1 MAPPASRHTVYMKEP
16 PLKMIRYATTV
27 ALPLLIIAGLPG
39 HAAGEDRVIKLPGKV
54 MSNSALAQQ
63 RGGHETQVFNDM
75 QVNGKVIDNAAVNNV
90 TGHNTITN
98 AFTGANGLPI
108 VVQNS
113 GNNVLIQNATI
124 INLELH

>member
-1 MAPPASRHTVYMKEP
+1 MSMCTTVLLAPPALADGGVQ
-16 PLKMIRYATTV
+16 PL
-27 ALPLLIIAGLPG
+27 
-39 HAAGEDRVIKLPGKV
+39 GKV
-54 MSNSALAQQ
+54 IRNSELEQQ

-75 QVNGKVIDNAAVNNV
+75 NVNGKVVDNAAINNV

-98 AFTGANGLPI
+98 AFTGASGMPL

>member
-1 MAPPASRHTVYMKEP
+1 MRP
-16 PLKMIRYATTV
+16 IRYATTV
-27 ALPLLIIAGLPG
+27 AASLCITAIVVQPAFADHGFMLS
-39 HAAGEDRVIKLPGKV
+39 GKV
-54 MSNSALAQQ
+54 VSNSSLAEQ
-63 RGGHETQVFNDM
+63 RGGHETQVLNDM
-75 QVNGKVIDNAAVNNV
+75 KVNGKVVDNAAINNV

-98 AFTGANGLPI
+98 AFTGASGLPL

>member
-1 MAPPASRHTVYMKEP
+1 MLLRILATKYKEAPLRP
-16 PLKMIRYATTV
+16 IRYAITV
-27 ALPLLIIAGLPG
+27 AVSLCITAIVVQPAF
-39 HAAGEDRVIKLPGKV
+39 ADRGVKLSGKV
-54 MSNSALAQQ
+54 ISNSGLAEQ

-75 QVNGKVIDNAAVNNV
+75 QVNGKVFDNTAINNA

-98 AFTGANGLPI
+98 AFAGASGLPI

-124 INLELH
+124 INLELR

>member
-1 MAPPASRHTVYMKEP
+1 MLLRILATKYKEAPLRP
-16 PLKMIRYATTV
+16 IRYATTV
-27 ALPLLIIAGLPG
+27 AVSLCITAIVVVQPAF
-39 HAAGEDRVIKLPGKV
+39 ADRGVKLSGKV
-54 MSNSALAQQ
+54 ISSSGLAEQ

-75 QVNGKVIDNAAVNNV
+75 KVNGKVIDNTAINNV

-98 AFTGANGLPI
+98 AFTGASGLPL

-124 INLELH
+124 INLELY

>member
-1 MAPPASRHTVYMKEP
+1 LLLRILATKYKEAPLRP
-16 PLKMIRYATTV
+16 IRYATTV
-27 ALPLLIIAGLPG
+27 AVSLCITAIVVQPAV
-39 HAAGEDRVIKLPGKV
+39 ADRGVMLSGKV
-54 MSNSALAQQ
+54 ISNSSLAEQ

-75 QVNGKVIDNAAVNNV
+75 QVNGKVVDNTAINNV

-98 AFTGANGLPI
+98 AFTGASGVPL

-124 INLELH
+124 INLEVH